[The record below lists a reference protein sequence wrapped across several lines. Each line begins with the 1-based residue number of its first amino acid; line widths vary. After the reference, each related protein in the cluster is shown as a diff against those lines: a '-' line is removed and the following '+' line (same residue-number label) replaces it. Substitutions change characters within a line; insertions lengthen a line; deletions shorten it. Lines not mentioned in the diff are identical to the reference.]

1 MSPGSVLLVWDAHR
15 VPGEGAKTMNT
26 AIIVRRAVDA
36 PDAWT
41 WAFTIDGEEYASGE
55 SASKAEATATAR
67 RVRDEWEHQNG

>member
-1 MSPGSVLLVWDAHR
+1 
-15 VPGEGAKTMNT
+15 MNT